1 MNLSDL
7 RPPKG
12 QNHRTKRVG
21 RGFGSGLGKTS
32 GRGENGQ
39 KSRSGY
45 SRRRGFEG
53 GQMPLIRR
61 VPKRGF
67 HNLFRKEFAAVNVGR
82 LDQLD
87 GDTFNPEVLQQSGV
101 VKKLGDGLKI
111 LGGGELSRPLTVAA
125 HRFSASAKE
134 KIEKAGGKVEILSA

>member
-7 RPPKG
+7 QPPKG
-12 QNHRTKRVG
+12 QNHRRKRVG
-21 RGFGSGLGKTS
+21 RGFGSGMGKTAT
-32 GRGENGQ
+32 RGENGQ
-39 KSRSGY
+39 KSRAGY

-53 GQMPLIRR
+53 GQMPLVRR

-82 LDQLD
+82 LDALD
-87 GDTFNPEVLQQSGV
+87 GDSFNPELLQQNGV
-101 VKKLGDGLKI
+101 VKKLGAGLKI
-111 LGGGELSRPLTVAA
+111 LGNGELTRPLTVAA

>member
-7 RPPKG
+7 QPPKG
-12 QNHRTKRVG
+12 QNHRRKRVG
-21 RGFGSGLGKTS
+21 RGFGSGMGKTAT
-32 GRGENGQ
+32 RGENGQ
-39 KSRSGY
+39 KSRAGY

-53 GQMPLIRR
+53 GQMPLVRR

-82 LDQLD
+82 LDALD
-87 GDTFNPEVLQQSGV
+87 GDSFNPELLQQNGV
-101 VKKLGDGLKI
+101 VKKLGAGLKI
-111 LGGGELSRPLTVAA
+111 LGNGELTRPLTVAA
-125 HRFSASAKE
+125 HRFSAAAKE

>member
-7 RPPKG
+7 QPPKG
-12 QNHRTKRVG
+12 QNHRRKRVG
-21 RGFGSGLGKTS
+21 RGFGSGMGKTAT
-32 GRGENGQ
+32 RGENGQ
-39 KSRSGY
+39 KSRAGY

-53 GQMPLIRR
+53 GQMPLVRR

-82 LDQLD
+82 LDELE
-87 GDTFNPEVLQQSGV
+87 GDSFNPELLQQNGV
-101 VKKLGDGLKI
+101 VKKLGAGLKI
-111 LGGGELSRPLTVAA
+111 LGNGELTRPLTVAA

-134 KIEKAGGKVEILSA
+134 KIEEAGGKVEILSA

>member
-7 RPPKG
+7 QAPAG
-12 QNHRTKRVG
+12 QNHRSKRVG
-21 RGFGSGLGKTS
+21 RGFGSGMGKTA

-39 KSRSGY
+39 KSRTGY

-67 HNLFRKEFAAVNVGR
+67 HNPFRKEFAAVNVGR
-82 LDQLD
+82 LDQLE
-87 GDTFNPEVLQQSGV
+87 GDTFDPKVLQKNGV

-111 LGGGELSRPLTVAA
+111 LGGGELSRAVTVSA
-125 HRFSASAKE
+125 HRFTASAKE
-134 KIEKAGGKVEILSA
+134 KITKAGGKIEVLSA

>member
-7 RPPKG
+7 QPPKG
-12 QNHRTKRVG
+12 QNHHTKRVG
-21 RGFGSGLGKTS
+21 RGFGSGLGKTA

>member
-7 RPPKG
+7 QPPKG

-21 RGFGSGLGKTS
+21 RGFGSGIGKTS

-87 GDTFNPEVLQQSGV
+87 GDTFNPEVLRQSGV

-125 HRFSASAKE
+125 HRFSA
-134 KIEKAGGKVEILSA
+134 

>member
-7 RPPKG
+7 QPPKG
-12 QNHRTKRVG
+12 QNHRRKRVG
-21 RGFGSGLGKTS
+21 RGFGSGMGKTAT
-32 GRGENGQ
+32 RGENGQ
-39 KSRSGY
+39 KSRAGY

-53 GQMPLIRR
+53 GQMPLVRR

-82 LDQLD
+82 LDELE
-87 GDTFNPEVLQQSGV
+87 GDSFNPELLQQNGV
-101 VKKLGDGLKI
+101 VKKLGAGLKI
-111 LGGGELSRPLTVAA
+111 LGNGELTRPLTVAA

>member
-7 RPPKG
+7 QAPPG

-21 RGFGSGLGKTS
+21 RGFGSGMGKTA
-32 GRGENGQ
+32 GRGEKGQ
-39 KSRSGY
+39 KSRTGY

-67 HNLFRKEFAAVNVGR
+67 HNPFRKEFTVINVGR
-82 LDQLD
+82 LQKLQ
-87 GDTFNPEVLQQSGV
+87 GDVFTPEALQQSGIIT
-101 VKKLGDGLKI
+101 KLGDGLKI
-111 LGGGELSRPLTVAA
+111 LGNGDLSRAVTVAA
-125 HRFSASAKE
+125 HRFTASAKE
-134 KIEKAGGKVEILSA
+134 KIEKAGGKVEVLSK

>member
-7 RPPKG
+7 QPPKG

>member
-1 MNLSDL
+1 MNLTDL
-7 RPPKG
+7 QPPKG

-21 RGFGSGLGKTS
+21 RGFGSGMGKTS

-39 KSRSGY
+39 KSRGGY

-67 HNLFRKEFAAVNVGR
+67 HNPFRKEFAAVNVGR
-82 LDQLD
+82 LDQLE
-87 GDTFNPEVLQQSGV
+87 GETFSPEVLQQNGV

-134 KIEKAGGKVEILSA
+134 KIEKAGGKIEVLSA

>member
-7 RPPKG
+7 QPPKG

-21 RGFGSGLGKTS
+21 RGFGSGMGKTS

-67 HNLFRKEFAAVNVGR
+67 HNPFRKEFAAVNVGR
-82 LDQLD
+82 LEQLE
-87 GDTFNPEVLQQSGV
+87 GDTFNPDVLEKSGI

-134 KIEKAGGKVEILSA
+134 KIEKAGGKVEVLSA

>member
-7 RPPKG
+7 QPPKG

-21 RGFGSGLGKTS
+21 RGFGSGMGKTS

-67 HNLFRKEFAAVNVGR
+67 HNPFRKEFAAVNVGR
-82 LDQLD
+82 LEQLE
-87 GDTFNPEVLQQSGV
+87 GDTFNPDVLEKSGV

-134 KIEKAGGKVEILSA
+134 KIEKAGGKVEVLSA

>member
-7 RPPKG
+7 QPPKG

-21 RGFGSGLGKTS
+21 RGFGSGIGKTS

-87 GDTFNPEVLQQSGV
+87 GDTFNPEVLRQSGV

>member
-7 RPPKG
+7 KPPEG
-12 QNHRTKRVG
+12 QNHRSKRVG
-21 RGFGSGLGKTS
+21 RGFGSGMGKTS

-67 HNLFRKEFAAVNVGR
+67 HNPFRKQFAAVNVGR
-82 LDQLD
+82 LDQLE
-87 GDTFNPEVLQQSGV
+87 GDVFTPEALQQNGV

-111 LGGGELSRPLTVAA
+111 LGGGEISRPLTVSA
-125 HRFSASAKE
+125 HRFSASAQE
-134 KIEKAGGKVEILSA
+134 KIEKAGGKIEVIPA

>member
-7 RPPKG
+7 RAPEG
-12 QNHRTKRVG
+12 QNHRSKRVG
-21 RGFGSGLGKTS
+21 RGFGSGMGKTA
-32 GRGENGQ
+32 GRGEKGQ
-39 KSRSGY
+39 KSRTGY

-67 HNLFRKEFAAVNVGR
+67 HNPFRKEFAAVNVGR
-82 LDQLD
+82 LDQLE
-87 GDTFNPEVLQQSGV
+87 GDTFNPVVLQQTGV

-111 LGGGELSRPLTVAA
+111 LGGGELSRAVTVAA
-125 HRFSASAKE
+125 HRFSASAKD
-134 KIEKAGGKVEILSA
+134 KIEKAGGKVEVLPE

>member
-7 RPPKG
+7 QPPKG
-12 QNHRTKRVG
+12 QNHRRKRVG
-21 RGFGSGLGKTS
+21 RGFGSGMGKTAT
-32 GRGENGQ
+32 RGENGQ

-82 LDQLD
+82 LDQLE
-87 GDTFNPEVLQQSGV
+87 GDSFNPDVLQESGV

-111 LGGGELSRPLTVAA
+111 LGDGELTRPLTVAA

-134 KIEKAGGKVEILSA
+134 KIEKAGGKVEILPA

>member
-1 MNLSDL
+1 MNLTDL
-7 RPPKG
+7 QPPKG
-12 QNHRTKRVG
+12 QKHRTKRVG
-21 RGFGSGLGKTS
+21 RGFGSGMGKTS

-39 KSRSGY
+39 KSRGGY

-67 HNLFRKEFAAVNVGR
+67 HNPFRKEFAAVNVGR
-82 LDQLD
+82 LDQLE
-87 GDTFNPEVLQQSGV
+87 GETFSPEVLQQNGV

-134 KIEKAGGKVEILSA
+134 KIEKAGGKIEVLSA

>member
-7 RPPKG
+7 QPPKG

-21 RGFGSGLGKTS
+21 RGFGSGIGKTS

-39 KSRSGY
+39 KSRTGY

-87 GDTFNPEVLQQSGV
+87 GDTFNPEVLQQNGV